1 MGQPALRFE
10 RGDVLLRTRAA
21 LTCGTDAK
29 VFRRGY
35 HAKMIVPPA
44 AARIGVPGGA
54 SMSTPSCMRPQR
66 QPKPLVTTP
75 LVGQTKP
82 LVGDALAE
90 LDRHGLVFI
99 DGNLCVALALP
110 PDGSGLWP
118 LVGARASSLV
128 MLVVIILS
136 LTRLRPEAVLGIAFL
151 GGLTVDLLG
160 SSVLGLRAMVFTIV
174 AYLALRTRERADLGR
189 VVIGLWVGM
198 LTLGGVLLLLIVGTL
213 FGQPVLLGDGV
224 VGLLLLVPTANTIL
238 AWIFAPMVVRFIDR
252 DTTAFRYA

>member
-1 MGQPALRFE
+1 MR
-10 RGDVLLRTRAA
+10 LRTVLVVGGLLLIAVVVQTT
-21 LTCGTDAK
+21 LFSQTE
-29 VFRRGY
+29 VF
-35 HAKMIVPPA
+35 VP
-44 AARIGVPGGA
+44 
-54 SMSTPSCMRPQR
+54 
-66 QPKPLVTTP
+66 
-75 LVGQTKP
+75 
-82 LVGDALAE
+82 D
-90 LDRHGLVFI
+90 
-99 DGNLCVALALP
+99 
-110 PDGSGLWP
+110 
-118 LVGARASSLV
+118 LV

-189 VVIGLWVGM
+189 VVIGLWAGM
-198 LTLGGVLLLLIVGTL
+198 LSLGGVLLLLIVGTL
-213 FGQPVLLGDGV
+213 FGQTVLLGDGV